1 MAERERK
8 IYEDIVDDLMGQIQ
22 SGELQ
27 AGTKLPAE
35 RTLAK
40 EYGVS
45 RAVIREAFRA
55 MERMGC
61 VECYVGGGTFVKIPE
76 LSDVIDPY
84 SILFMQDDCFADEL
98 LETRIIL
105 ETGVAQLAVVRRTQ
119 EQLDDMENTL
129 REMEADIV
137 AGGTG
142 EESDMNFHAQLLSAT
157 GNRAL
162 ELVVSTCWEVLN
174 RTIEVTQRVEGVP
187 QQALQDHR
195 KILDAV
201 IAQDGEKAALYMRE
215 HLLNAKQNLKKVR
228 QS

>member
-142 EESDMNFHAQLLSAT
+142 EESDMHFHAQLLSAT

>member
-8 IYEDIVDDLMGQIQ
+8 IYEDIVDDLMGRIQ

-45 RAVIREAFRA
+45 RAVVREAFRA

-84 SILFMQDDCFADEL
+84 AILFKQDACFAEEL

-105 ETGVAQLAVVRRTQ
+105 ETGVAKLAVARCSPELLANM
-119 EQLDDMENTL
+119 EQTL
-129 REMEADIV
+129 AEMEADI
-137 AGGTG
+137 ASGGTG
-142 EESDMNFHAQLLSAT
+142 EESDIHFHEQLVEAA

-187 QQALQDHR
+187 LQALEDHR
-195 KILDAV
+195 RILKAV
-201 IAQDGEKAALYMRE
+201 SSRNEDLAAQYMRE
-215 HLLNAKQNLKKVR
+215 HLLNAQQNLKKTR
-228 QS
+228 ES

>member
-8 IYEDIVDDLMGQIQ
+8 IYEDIVDDLMGRIQ

-40 EYGVS
+40 DYGVS
-45 RAVIREAFRA
+45 RAVVREAFRA

-84 SILFMQDDCFADEL
+84 SILFMQDDCFAEEL

-105 ETGVAQLAVVRRTQ
+105 ETGVSKLAVTRRTQ
-119 EQLDDMENTL
+119 LQLDKMEKTL
-129 REMEADIV
+129 QEMEADIA

-142 EESDMNFHAQLLSAT
+142 EESDMRFHEQLLEAA

-187 QQALQDHR
+187 LQALQDHR

-201 IAQDGEKAALYMRE
+201 IAKDSDRAAQCMHE
-215 HLLNAKQNLKKVR
+215 HLLNAQQNLKKTR